1 MKGDIW
7 VRFLGAG
14 YAEQKGNAFLVK
26 DLVVKEWIT
35 FLIIVTIIII
45 CQIDSKPF
53 PYFILLLTEYF
64 IFYYF
69 SDPRI
74 SLLSFAFNIIHYIL

>member
-14 YAEQKGNAFLVK
+14 YAEQKGKAFLVK

-45 CQIDSKPF
+45 C
-53 PYFILLLTEYF
+53 
-64 IFYYF
+64 
-69 SDPRI
+69 
-74 SLLSFAFNIIHYIL
+74 